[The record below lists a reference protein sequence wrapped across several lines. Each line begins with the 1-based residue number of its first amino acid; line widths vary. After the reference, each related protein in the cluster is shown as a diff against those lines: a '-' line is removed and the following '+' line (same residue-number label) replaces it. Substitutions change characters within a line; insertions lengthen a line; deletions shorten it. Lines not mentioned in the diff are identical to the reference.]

1 MAQHFLLSAAARTLS
16 LKTIFS
22 EGEGAAYRRFCWL
35 RWPDTDGAPVCPA
48 CDCLDIYDLT
58 TRRRFK
64 CAACHHQF
72 SVTSGTIF
80 ASRKLSFVDL
90 LGAICLFVN
99 ASKGL
104 SAVQLSRDLDVQYKT
119 AFVLMHKL
127 REVMAAETRD
137 TRLSGHVEVDGA
149 AFGGHVRP
157 ANAREDRVDR
167 RLLQN
172 RSGKRRVVVVLSQ
185 RGGSTLTRA
194 FLREAEGV
202 DFARER
208 IAPGST
214 ISADEIAHWD
224 LLEPA
229 FDVHRI
235 NHSDAYS
242 RDGVHTNLAESFFAR
257 LRRMV
262 GGQHHKVGG
271 RLLGAYAAHAAW
283 LEDHRG
289 QDNGALADHLIGR
302 ALAAP
307 VSRTWK
313 GYWRQRVA

>member
-22 EGEGAAYRRFCWL
+22 EGEDAAYRRFRRL

-48 CDCLDIYDLT
+48 CGCLDIYDLT

-127 REVMAAETRD
+127 REVMAGRRGIRGSAATWKWTALRSAGMSGLQMPAKTASIAACCKTAAASVVSSSRSGSAADQPSREHSCARPRAWPSPGRGSHQDRRSRPMRSPIGTFSSRRSMFTASTIPAPTAVTASTPIWLRASLPGSGAWSAGSI
-137 TRLSGHVEVDGA
+137 TRLAA
-149 AFGGHVRP
+149 AFLAPMRHTPPGWRIIAVR
-157 ANAREDRVDR
+157 ATAR
-167 RLLQN
+167 
-172 RSGKRRVVVVLSQ
+172 SP
-185 RGGSTLTRA
+185 TA
-194 FLREAEGV
+194 
-202 DFARER
+202 
-208 IAPGST
+208 
-214 ISADEIAHWD
+214 
-224 LLEPA
+224 
-229 FDVHRI
+229 
-235 NHSDAYS
+235 
-242 RDGVHTNLAESFFAR
+242 
-257 LRRMV
+257 
-262 GGQHHKVGG
+262 
-271 RLLGAYAAHAAW
+271 
-283 LEDHRG
+283 
-289 QDNGALADHLIGR
+289 
-302 ALAAP
+302 
-307 VSRTWK
+307 
-313 GYWRQRVA
+313 